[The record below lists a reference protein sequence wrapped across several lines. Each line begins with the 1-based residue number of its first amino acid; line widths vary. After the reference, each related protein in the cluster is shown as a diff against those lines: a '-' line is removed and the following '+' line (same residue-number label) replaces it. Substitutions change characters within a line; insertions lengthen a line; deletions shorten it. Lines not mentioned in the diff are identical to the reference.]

1 MATTGTTKAE
11 QTSLPQSATITI
23 RAQRPYLC
31 GEVEVT
37 PDGGR
42 VTFENMDKEEYRLRL
57 WKPKTDAN
65 AGIDVLLPAGG
76 RTTIVIKTNDEF
88 EYSVINIEGGEA
100 ATGGGG
106 GPIRN

>member
-11 QTSLPQSATITI
+11 QSSLPQSATITI
-23 RAQRPYLC
+23 RAQQPYPS

-42 VTFENMDKEEYRLRL
+42 IHFQNEDQEEYRLRL

-65 AGIDVLLPAGG
+65 AGIDVLLPAAG
-76 RTTIVIKTNDEF
+76 RVTILIKTNDEF
-88 EYSVINIEGGEA
+88 QYSVMHIDAELAMSGN
-100 ATGGGG
+100 GG
-106 GPIRN
+106 GPIKN